1 MNYYVLFVC
10 CSLLHSCKN
19 IPKKGKRTVG
29 RVGISGQV
37 GILRARGHAKSL
49 VNGRLNRRN
58 GKKKKT
64 HERGCWTMG
73 AQGRIC
79 GTITTILR
87 EPVVPPLNLV
97 VRRCGERSQSR
108 PMGPLSPLPRDYPL
122 TTAAIAL
129 SLS

>member
-1 MNYYVLFVC
+1 VVGLDLTTMTAVHYYLSAAPYYIHVKIFQ
-10 CSLLHSCKN
+10 
-19 IPKKGKRTVG
+19 KKRRKRTVG

-79 GTITTILR
+79 GPIT
-87 EPVVPPLNLV
+87 
-97 VRRCGERSQSR
+97 
-108 PMGPLSPLPRDYPL
+108 YF
-122 TTAAIAL
+122 
-129 SLS
+129 

>member
-1 MNYYVLFVC
+1 MTAVHYYLSAAPYYIHVKIFQ
-10 CSLLHSCKN
+10 
-19 IPKKGKRTVG
+19 KKRRKRTVG

-79 GTITTILR
+79 GIRIFFIRCTA
-87 EPVVPPLNLV
+87 
-97 VRRCGERSQSR
+97 VRKIPYSYIFYTMYSC
-108 PMGPLSPLPRDYPL
+108 
-122 TTAAIAL
+122 A
-129 SLS
+129 